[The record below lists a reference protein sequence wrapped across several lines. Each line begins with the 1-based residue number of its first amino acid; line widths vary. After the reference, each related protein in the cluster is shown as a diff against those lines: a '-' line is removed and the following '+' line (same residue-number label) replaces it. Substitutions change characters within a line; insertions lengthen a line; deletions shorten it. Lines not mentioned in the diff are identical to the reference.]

1 MNTSANTNQINDTT
15 TPARQGAMTALRITL
30 TLGIAA
36 LIAGLGAA
44 LIAGGLLAAPH
55 SANAGCRF
63 GGPFTSAQCDGP
75 VQPDGN
81 WQRCVQFWSST
92 RSGGGLWGGDRRC
105 DLMGPDLHPWGFA
118 FADPPTHIDD

>member
-15 TPARQGAMTALRITL
+15 IPPRQGVLTALRITL

-36 LIAGLGAA
+36 FIAGLGAT
-44 LIAGGLLAAPH
+44 LIAGGLLAAPQ

-63 GGPFTSAQCDGP
+63 GGFFTSTQCDGP

-92 RSGGGLWGGDRRC
+92 RNGVELWGGDRRC